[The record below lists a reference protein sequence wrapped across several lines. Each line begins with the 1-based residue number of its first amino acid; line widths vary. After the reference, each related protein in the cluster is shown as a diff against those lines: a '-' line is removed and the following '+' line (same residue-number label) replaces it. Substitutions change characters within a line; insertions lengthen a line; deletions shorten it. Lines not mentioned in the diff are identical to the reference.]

1 MKKQIENLLASE
13 NSTLD
18 LNKFA
23 TLHRWQKD
31 ALNDQD
37 CDCLVCSISLI
48 SSCACIRDISSRDW
62 KGIIA
67 EVEEIIREV
76 FAKAAETLCKNLENG
91 YIG

>member
-13 NSTLD
+13 NSTLA

-23 TLHRWQKD
+23 TLHRWTKD
-31 ALNDQD
+31 SLNGQG
-37 CDCLVCSISLI
+37 CDCLACSISLL
-48 SSCACIRDISSRDW
+48 SSCDCIRDISSRDW

-67 EVEEIIREV
+67 EVEDIIRER
-76 FAKAAETLCKNLENG
+76 FATASATLCRNLENG

>member
-31 ALNDQD
+31 ALNGKD
-37 CDCLVCSISLI
+37 CDGLICEISVI
-48 SSCACIRDISSRDW
+48 SSCDCIRDITSRDW

-76 FAKAAETLCKNLENG
+76 FAKAAGALCRDLENG